1 MTLKQTLQDAFE
13 LAALRDEARA
23 ISRVGPHAATRL
35 WAEVRDTIDKAAR
48 LREEEL
54 RRHRDNYDTR
64 VENYKK
70 YARDQDKPP
79 PRAYEPY
86 PFRGAKFDEAS
97 VTRQSRLM
105 VEHGHKSRMTH
116 IDRGETKRLRAIRKQ
131 ANDLHRMQGQLR
143 LVFTRE
149 AKPNDRT
156 PIPPRDN
163 GPHRKR

>member
-35 WAEVRDTIDKAAR
+35 WGEVCDTIERAST

-70 YARDQDKPP
+70 YVRDQDKPP
-79 PRAYEPY
+79 HRAYEPY

-105 VEHGHKSRMTH
+105 VEHGHKSRMAR
-116 IDRGETKRLRAIRKQ
+116 IDRGETKRLLTIRKQ
-131 ANDLHRMQGQLR
+131 ADALHRMHGQLP
-143 LVFTRE
+143 LVFTRV
-149 AKPNDRT
+149 AHPNDRT
-156 PIPPRDN
+156 LKPRRDD

>member
-35 WAEVRDTIDKAAR
+35 WAEVRETIDKAAR

-70 YARDQDKPP
+70 YVRDQDKPP
-79 PRAYEPY
+79 HRAYEPY

-105 VEHGHKSRMTH
+105 VEHGHQARMAR
-116 IDRGETKRLRAIRKQ
+116 INRGEDKRLQNIRKE
-131 ANDLHRMQGQLR
+131 ARALYLAHGKLVAAFTRAADPDDRTYALHRGMRQ
-143 LVFTRE
+143 
-149 AKPNDRT
+149 
-156 PIPPRDN
+156 
-163 GPHRKR
+163 KRSR